1 MLCPKIWSLAIW
13 SLEILI
19 ALSDVELFAD
29 YESVIK
35 KFEIACKHLQIAV
48 FLAGQ
53 ALGHYRENQWNSKI
67 PAMKSLLDLVVASY
81 RLLFTQCY
89 LCTMIH
95 CCLGDN

>member
-48 FLAGQ
+48 FLAPGLSSLQ
-53 ALGHYRENQWNSKI
+53 G
-67 PAMKSLLDLVVASY
+67 KSVEFRD
-81 RLLFTQCY
+81 
-89 LCTMIH
+89 I
-95 CCLGDN
+95 GDEVPT